1 MSHGWNTC
9 NVGGCNC
16 HYHEAEEVDG
26 GCPKCHLKNIK
37 VVELFPKKSTPI
49 GEVTVEVDP
58 LTYWGLR
65 NQVTS
70 DEFSLY
76 NPYEKQQIVD
86 TVLQMNL
93 ELYTLVV
100 KLKERLGE

>member
-1 MSHGWNTC
+1 MS
-9 NVGGCNC
+9 VI
-16 HYHEAEEVDG
+16 DM
-26 GCPKCHLKNIK
+26 
-37 VVELFPKKSTPI
+37 FPKKPVSESITVKVDVLEYWRI
-49 GEVTVEVDP
+49 RNEVI
-58 LTYWGLR
+58 
-65 NQVTS
+65 S

-76 NPYEKQQIVD
+76 NPYEKQQILD

>member
-1 MSHGWNTC
+1 MS
-9 NVGGCNC
+9 VI
-16 HYHEAEEVDG
+16 EM
-26 GCPKCHLKNIK
+26 
-37 VVELFPKKSTPI
+37 FPKKEVK

-58 LTYWGLR
+58 LTYWKLR
-65 NQVTS
+65 NDLIS
-70 DEFSLY
+70 DEFVRY
-76 NPYEKQQIVD
+76 NAHEKQGILD